1 MAANAGC
8 AETDVASA
16 RTLAQKL
23 HAEVDI
29 KSCVEHGHFRFREGV
44 QQLLSKLSDRKVPV
58 MVFSAGI
65 ADVLEE
71 IFAQR
76 LGMHGT

>member
-1 MAANAGC
+1 MV
-8 AETDVASA
+8 AEGLTKS
-16 RTLAQKL
+16 
-23 HAEVDI
+23 DI